1 VREAR
6 ATVTVPFTFTG
17 FVTAFAVHLPGP
29 DDQPLLTT
37 QLTGTGFARA
47 RFDILPANGGFPAVY
62 FPIALEGKD
71 YHLEYNFFARTR
83 PRTRHAAPRRCRSR
97 RRRCAT
103 TTAFIRVEEG
113 GSLEAPFRIGA
124 LAVPLLCRPALR

>member
-1 VREAR
+1 VTEAR

-37 QLTGTGFARA
+37 QLTGTGF
-47 RFDILPANGGFPAVY
+47 PAVY

-83 PRTRHAAPRRCRSR
+83 PRARHAAPRRCRSR